1 MILSDKEIRDMV
13 ENYRKYELEKPL
25 IEPFNEER
33 LQGASYDISMGNI
46 IHIYKKEFKTIDL
59 KNQNEI
65 DSIYDEV
72 IIEDGYVIGP
82 KEYILVTLNERINLP
97 NDIIAHIRPR
107 TRFTRLGLILSD
119 QHCNQ
124 TYCGK
129 LQLGIFNATN
139 CAMRIYPDL
148 KIGQLVF
155 EELKSIPSENKWY
168 KNCKDSIYNNEEN
181 FIGSKVS
188 DEIKKKADVEY
199 KSILKKLL
207 ESEDC

>member
-13 ENYRKYELEKPL
+13 KNYKNYELERPF

-33 LQGASYDISMGNI
+33 LQGASYDVSMENI
-46 IHIYKKEFKTIDL
+46 IHIYKNEFKTIDL
-59 KNQNEI
+59 KNQNQI

-72 IIEDGYVIGP
+72 IIDNGYEIGP
-82 KEYILVTLNERINLP
+82 KEYILVTLNEVINLP
-97 NDIIAHIRPR
+97 NNIIAHVRPR
-107 TRFTRLGLILSD
+107 TKFTRLGLILSD

-168 KNCKDSIYNNEEN
+168 KNHKDSVYNNEEN

-188 DEIKKKADVEY
+188 YEIKQKADLEY
-199 KSILKKLL
+199 KNILKKLL
-207 ESEDC
+207 ESEDK